1 MRKAE
6 NGLQKVE
13 KSFVLCYTVI
23 MVKLWIKLIKED
35 KIIKDV
41 VVEKPDAFDY
51 ACFADYLTE
60 GLFKLDEPT
69 PVVIKN
75 HIFDF
80 AKFHVVRFRPSDFVE
95 TVGFDYMWVENL
107 DRF

>member
-1 MRKAE
+1 
-6 NGLQKVE
+6 
-13 KSFVLCYTVI
+13 

-41 VVEKPDAFDY
+41 VVEKSEPFEWASFV
-51 ACFADYLTE
+51 DYLTE
-60 GLFKLDEPT
+60 GLYSLDEPT

-95 TVGFDYMWVENL
+95 HVDFDYMWVENL
-107 DRF
+107 DR

>member
-1 MRKAE
+1 
-6 NGLQKVE
+6 
-13 KSFVLCYTVI
+13 

-41 VVEKPDAFDY
+41 VVEKHEPFEW
-51 ACFADYLTE
+51 ADFSGYLTE
-60 GLFKLDEPT
+60 GLYKLDEPT

-75 HIFDF
+75 HILDF

-95 TVGFDYMWVENL
+95 SVDFDYMWVENL
-107 DRF
+107 DR

>member
-1 MRKAE
+1 
-6 NGLQKVE
+6 
-13 KSFVLCYTVI
+13 

-41 VVEKPDAFDY
+41 VVEKYEPFEWADFS
-51 ACFADYLTE
+51 DYLTE
-60 GLFKLDEPT
+60 GHYKLDEPT

-75 HIFDF
+75 HILDF

-95 TVGFDYMWVENL
+95 SVDFDYMWVENL
-107 DRF
+107 DR